1 MYNIHILAQKR
12 ILLFYVFIYVLI
24 YNSLECFNMINIFY
38 VLILYI
44 SIIDYSRYLKKQLF

>member
-44 SIIDYSRYLKKQLF
+44 SIIDYNRYLKKQLF

>member
-44 SIIDYSRYLKKQLF
+44 SIIDFIDI